1 MKQST
6 KFKLRAGIAIAVL
19 IAIACASIYV
29 TEIIFA
35 VGRMS

>member
-19 IAIACASIYV
+19 LTIACASIYV
-29 TEIIFA
+29 AEIIFA
-35 VGRMS
+35 AGRMS